1 MIAKV
6 NRSFHQKHKSSHIQ
20 RNRNNYFEHYEPVLN
35 LSASYSM
42 LVPNHCLI
50 VAIVCAIGCY
60 DLSAPMRSTPSGNWS
75 AHSNYSSVKPYI
87 DIVDDI
93 KATSMTKFNGLLE
106 VKN

>member
-20 RNRNNYFEHYEPVLN
+20 RNRNNYFEHNESVLN

-75 AHSNYSSVKPYI
+75 AHSDYSSVKPYI
-87 DIVDDI
+87 AIAEKT
-93 KATSMTKFNGLLE
+93 KADAMKLFDEEL
-106 VKN
+106 KK